1 MTNSPEKWRLLRT
14 QPAAGAWNMAVDEA
28 ILESTAQGNMPPTLR
43 LYAWSPAC
51 LSLGYAQSID
61 DVDLEKLKKLGWDI
75 VRRPTGG
82 RAILHI
88 DELTYSICG
97 MNSDPNLAGSI
108 LECYQRLSQGLI
120 EALRRLS
127 IIPDIP
133 NLSPK
138 QDHQS
143 PENPVCF
150 EVPSNYEIT
159 IGEKKLVGSAQ
170 ARKKSGVL
178 QHGTLPIYGD
188 ISRII
193 DILHYPEE
201 SLKEQARI
209 RLLDHATTVESVLG
223 YAGDWW
229 IASYAFEQAFQKV
242 LNIELQVMDLTPAE
256 GSRALDLFNEKYNH
270 PDWTKRR

>member
-1 MTNSPEKWRLLRT
+1 
-14 QPAAGAWNMAVDEA
+14 MAVDEA

-51 LSLGYAQSID
+51 LSIGYAQSID
-61 DVDLEKLKKLGWDI
+61 DVDREKLEKLGWDI

-108 LECYQRLSQGLI
+108 LQSYQRLSQGLI
-120 EALRRLS
+120 DALRRLS
-127 IIPDIP
+127 ITPDIP
-133 NLSPK
+133 KLSAT

-143 PENPVCF
+143 QENPVCF

-159 IGEKKLVGSAQ
+159 VGEKKLVGSAQ

-188 ISRII
+188 ITRII
-193 DILHYPEE
+193 DVLHYPEE

-229 IASYAFEQAFQKV
+229 ISSYAFEQAFQKV
-242 LNIELQVMDLTPAE
+242 LNIEFQVMDLTLAE